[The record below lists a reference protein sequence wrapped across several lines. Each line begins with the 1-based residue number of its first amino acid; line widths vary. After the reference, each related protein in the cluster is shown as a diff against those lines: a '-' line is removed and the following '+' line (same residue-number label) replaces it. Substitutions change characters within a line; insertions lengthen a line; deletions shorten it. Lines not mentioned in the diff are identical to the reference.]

1 MTNSQDWERRRNRWA
16 DHKAQQENKT
26 MIFDETRENTVAKE
40 AQQREADDRADFD
53 EPEHDGQPDEYTEWQ
68 DYMGGDEYYDHS
80 ENSMW

>member
-1 MTNSQDWERRRNRWA
+1 MPFAVSRQRRGSTANT
-16 DHKAQQENKT
+16 DNLVEKGKI

-68 DYMGGDEYYDHS
+68 DYMGGDDWDQGQYDCP
-80 ENSMW
+80 W